1 MRAAGDFLVYERYK
15 GDFTLQNARRRRKF
29 LWFLSVTKGIFPYK
43 MRAAG
48 DFLWFLSVTR
58 GILPYK
64 MRAGGDFFVVS
75 GRYKGDFPLQNERR
89 RRKFCGFRALL
100 GGFCVEKY
108 DDILPKRERRGPKFP
123 VLAKIPRSQISL
135 IS

>member
-1 MRAAGDFLVYERYK
+1 MAVTKGILPYKMHAAGENFCGFKRYK
-15 GDFTLQNARRRRKF
+15 GHFPLQNARRRRF
-29 LWFLSVTKGIFPYK
+29 FVVSERYK
-43 MRAAG
+43 G
-48 DFLWFLSVTR
+48 DFALQNAR
-58 GILPYK
+58 
-64 MRAGGDFFVVS
+64 RRRFFVVS